1 MLTYFQHSFT
11 VRLSRK
17 LVIKSYLNVV
27 PHLKRVATLPCEI
40 SVQKIPRRVPF
51 MGISQYPVYWVFFIK
66 TPFGKGSTRVSEI
79 VRGFMYQR
87 TIDLQQNE
95 KEFQY

>member
-1 MLTYFQHSFT
+1 
-11 VRLSRK
+11 
-17 LVIKSYLNVV
+17 
-27 PHLKRVATLPCEI
+27 
-40 SVQKIPRRVPF
+40 

-66 TPFGKGSTRVSEI
+66 TPFGKDSTRVSEI
-79 VRGFMYQR
+79 VRGFTYQR